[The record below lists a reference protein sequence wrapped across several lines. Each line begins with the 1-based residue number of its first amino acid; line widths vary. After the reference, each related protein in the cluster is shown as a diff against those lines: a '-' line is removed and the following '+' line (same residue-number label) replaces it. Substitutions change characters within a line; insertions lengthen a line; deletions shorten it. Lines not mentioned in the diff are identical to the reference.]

1 MAEFGRRGPSA
12 GSHAANSRAL
22 VKDET
27 GAGPWNRGLYRL
39 VRFLLGDLVLRPYFR
54 LSVRGLEHLPKSGA
68 VILAPN
74 HCSLLDPLVLQS
86 ALPRRIVF
94 LMTLAWYRRRLLRP
108 FFVLMRAIAV
118 RDDGG
123 NRGAMSAAAAALE
136 HGAALGIFPEGRI
149 SADGTLRGFQAGAA
163 VLAIRQR
170 VPVVPVRIVGTF
182 AALKKGA
189 RIPRPARVSIVL
201 GPALVAPECVDE
213 PTQRRAC
220 AAEFTQRIRAAV
232 EALPST

>member
-1 MAEFGRRGPSA
+1 M
-12 GSHAANSRAL
+12 
-22 VKDET
+22 KDET

-39 VRFLLGDLVLRPYFR
+39 VRFLVGDLVLRPYFR
-54 LSVRGLEHLPKSGA
+54 LGVRGLEHLPKSGA

-108 FFVLMRAIAV
+108 FFELMRAIAV

-123 NRGAMSAAAAALE
+123 NRGALNAAAAALDQ
-136 HGAALGIFPEGRI
+136 GAAVGIFPEGRI
-149 SADGTLRGFQAGAA
+149 SADGTLRGFQTGAA
-163 VLAIRQR
+163 VLAIKQR
-170 VPVVPVRIVGTF
+170 VPVVPVRIVGTL
-182 AALKKGA
+182 AALRKGA
-189 RIPRPARVSIVL
+189 RVPRPVRVTIVL
-201 GPALVAPECVDE
+201 GPALVAPLCADDPVA
-213 PTQRRAC
+213 RRAC

-232 EALPST
+232 ESLPSS